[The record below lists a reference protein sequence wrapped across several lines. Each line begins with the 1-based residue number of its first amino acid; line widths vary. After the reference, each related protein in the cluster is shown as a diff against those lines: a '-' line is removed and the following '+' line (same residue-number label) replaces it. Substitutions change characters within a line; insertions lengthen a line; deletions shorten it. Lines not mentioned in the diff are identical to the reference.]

1 MKNLTKKR
9 KVNSKATLDLIMASM
24 PNVTAAS
31 FFDKF
36 DVSLEMTS
44 AFLAKSA
51 FRMNSEAVTF
61 LN

>member
-9 KVNSKATLDLIMASM
+9 KVNSKATLDFILASM
-24 PNVTAAS
+24 PSVTDKS

-36 DVSLEMTS
+36 DVSPEMTS
-44 AFLAKSA
+44 AFLAKKS
-51 FRMNSEAVTF
+51 VTF